1 MGTVKRDYYEVLGV
15 QKTADGASLKA
26 AYRKLAME
34 FHPDRNE
41 GNKDAEIRFKEV
53 GEAYEVLKDDQRRAA
68 YDRYGHA
75 AFENGGGQK
84 GGRGGFDFSSAFTD
98 VFDDLFGEFM
108 GRGGR
113 GPQQGGSQRAARGQ
127 DLRYDLEL
135 TLEEAFSGKE
145 ATLDVPTAATC
156 EVCEGTG
163 AEAGAQPVTCA
174 TCSGHGKVRA
184 AQGFFTIERVCPTC
198 QGAGRIIKNPC
209 KNCGGAGRVRK
220 ERKLQVRV
228 PQGVEDGT
236 RMRLAGEGEAGQRGG
251 PNGDLY
257 IFLSVAPH
265 DIFKREGADL
275 FARVPVPFATA
286 ALGGEIDVPTLE
298 GVSTK
303 VKMPEGTQTGRQ
315 FRVRHKGMPGLRGE
329 GQGDLYIEV
338 AIETPV
344 NLTKKQKEL
353 LRQFDA
359 GATEANQ
366 PETHGFFARVKDFL
380 GGAAKE

>member
-1 MGTVKRDYYEVLGV
+1 MGTVKRDYYEVLGI
-15 QKTADGASLKA
+15 QKNADGSTIKTA
-26 AYRKLAME
+26 YRRLAME
-34 FHPDRNE
+34 FHPDRNA
-41 GNKDAEIRFKEV
+41 GDKKAELKFKEV
-53 GEAYEVLKDDQRRAA
+53 GEAYEVLRDDQRRAA
-68 YDRYGHA
+68 YDRFGHA
-75 AFENGGGQK
+75 AFENGGGQR
-84 GGRGGFDFSSAFTD
+84 GGRSGFDFSSAFTD

-108 GRGGR
+108 GRSR
-113 GPQQGGSQRAARGQ
+113 GAQQGGQRAARGQ

-145 ATLDVPTAATC
+145 ATLDVPAAATC
-156 EVCEGTG
+156 EVCEGSG
-163 AEAGAQPVTCA
+163 AEAGAEPVTCT

-198 QGAGRIIKNPC
+198 QGGGRIIKNPC
-209 KNCGGAGRVRK
+209 KNCGGQGRVRK

-228 PQGVEDGT
+228 PKGVEDGT

-257 IFLSVAPH
+257 IFLSIAPH

-275 FARVPVPFATA
+275 FTRVPVPFATA
-286 ALGGEIDVPTLE
+286 ALGGEIVVPTID
-298 GVSTK
+298 GRSAK
-303 VKMPEGTQTGRQ
+303 VDLPEGTQTGRQ
-315 FRVRHKGMPGLRGE
+315 FRVRHKGMPGLRGD
-329 GQGDLYIEV
+329 GAQGDLYVEV

-344 NLTKKQKEL
+344 KLTKKQKEL

-359 GATEANQ
+359 AATEANQ

-380 GGAAKE
+380 GGTPKE